1 MIQTKISWA
10 RLSITLQTRTMPFVG
25 RHRLSKA
32 ARLSSEGFLVLAFA
46 ADLSTNHNGSKV
58 FLKSKSNLRYFLY
71 FILWQNR
78 KVHSRSKCLVWVKKC
93 CHIWLDQNF
102 DPSLLTN
109 KLWLV
114 FMRKKQNKHERD
126 FVLQV
131 RCRDLNNSC
140 DKISTLRGTK
150 AVTNII
156 LGFFGGN
163 IWELLLIVYIF
174 GNSYEILWI
183 LWELSVIVYILK
195 FSWLFAFPNQLIVII

>member
-1 MIQTKISWA
+1 MFLQPKPYKLIWCFPKKNMRMYYVYFEHMTHKDSIVSVLLWKLYKI
-10 RLSITLQTRTMPFVG
+10 F
-25 RHRLSKA
+25 
-32 ARLSSEGFLVLAFA
+32 
-46 ADLSTNHNGSKV
+46 DLFK
-58 FLKSKSNLRYFLY
+58 
-71 FILWQNR
+71 
-78 KVHSRSKCLVWVKKC
+78 
-93 CHIWLDQNF
+93 
-102 DPSLLTN
+102 
-109 KLWLV
+109 
-114 FMRKKQNKHERD
+114 NKHERD

-131 RCRDLNNSC
+131 RCWDLNNSC

-163 IWELLLIVYIF
+163 IWELSLIVYIF

>member
-1 MIQTKISWA
+1 MQ
-10 RLSITLQTRTMPFVG
+10 
-25 RHRLSKA
+25 
-32 ARLSSEGFLVLAFA
+32 
-46 ADLSTNHNGSKV
+46 LSTSMTSINIGKGWVAKV
-58 FLKSKSNLRYFLY
+58 RAHT
-71 FILWQNR
+71 
-78 KVHSRSKCLVWVKKC
+78 HSCDVRLHTCVCVRNY
-93 CHIWLDQNF
+93 I
-102 DPSLLTN
+102 T
-109 KLWLV
+109 
-114 FMRKKQNKHERD
+114 NKHERD

-131 RCRDLNNSC
+131 RCWDLNNSC

-163 IWELLLIVYIF
+163 IWELSLIVYIF